1 MDVDVVFVKLKSSD
15 GKIFNFTES
24 EASCSNALKS
34 MLDSTKQYRN
44 NNPASGANGH
54 SVHLQSIDSKV
65 LSNIQQWCKM
75 HSYNQST
82 VSNNINSDNYDAGTG
97 TRLPEDEEVE
107 HGSQRRLRP
116 RELSMDMKFL
126 ASFSEVDL
134 LKLMNAAN
142 FLDVRGLYDACCKFM
157 ATRWEGMKVEDIRKA
172 YNIRNDLTREE
183 ELQII
188 QENKKIGFNE
198 PLNDV

>member
-1 MDVDVVFVKLKSSD
+1 MDVDVVFVKLKTSD
-15 GKIFNFTES
+15 GKIFNFTET

-44 NNPASGANGH
+44 NNGASPANGH

-65 LSNIQQWCKM
+65 LSHIHQWCKM

-82 VSNNINSDNYDAGTG
+82 VSNDINSDNYDAGTG
-97 TRLPEDEEVE
+97 TRLAEDEEVE
-107 HGSQRRLRP
+107 YGSQRRLRP
-116 RELSMDMKFL
+116 LELSVDMKFL
-126 ASFSEVDL
+126 AAFAEVDL

-142 FLDVRGLYDACCKFM
+142 YLDIKGLYGACCKFM
-157 ATRWEGMKVEDIRKA
+157 ATRWEGMRVEEIRKA

-183 ELQII
+183 EIQII
-188 QENKKIGFNE
+188 QENKRIGLNE
-198 PLNDV
+198 PPNHV